1 MSEVK
6 KSAIARAVNKCAVDH
21 LFVGQ
26 GKDYPPVVPIKKKRR
41 KAGAQNDDNWGSLS
55 SDDRKAK

>member
-1 MSEVK
+1 MDEK
-6 KSAIARAVNKCAVDH
+6 KEAFARAIDKCAVDH

-26 GKDYPPVVPIKKKRR
+26 GKDYPPVVRIKKKRR
-41 KAGAQNDDNWGSLS
+41 KAGAQNDENWGSL